1 MVLRKSLLVFILLI
15 LSVNARAGVFFE
27 PYIGSSNGEGESSYS
42 SGNYTH
48 SYSGRIIGGR
58 LGWALQN
65 RWMFGVDYSIN
76 QVIMDSEQS
85 SAYASDEISKKQIGL
100 MVGKIFKG
108 WKVWANYFIS
118 GEITGADAA
127 ANSNQFISEND
138 EFSDLSGL
146 SAGASLFIT
155 KNFQLNAEYRI
166 LSYGSVSNNGSLNSS
181 YSSLDIAEYGIYI
194 SLPLGGGCK

>member
-1 MVLRKSLLVFILLI
+1 MFLRSSFLVFTLSI
-15 LSVNARAGVFFE
+15 LSVNANAGVFFE
-27 PYIGSSNGEGESSYS
+27 PYIGLSNGEGESSYS

-48 SYSGRIIGGR
+48 SYSGRILGTR

-100 MVGKIFKG
+100 MVGKIFNG

-118 GEITGADAA
+118 GEITGADATA
-127 ANSNQFISEND
+127 TSNQFLSEND
-138 EFSDLSGL
+138 EFSELSGF
-146 SAGASLFIT
+146 SAGASFFIIKT
-155 KNFQLNAEYRI
+155 FN
-166 LSYGSVSNNGSLNSS
+166 
-181 YSSLDIAEYGIYI
+181 
-194 SLPLGGGCK
+194 